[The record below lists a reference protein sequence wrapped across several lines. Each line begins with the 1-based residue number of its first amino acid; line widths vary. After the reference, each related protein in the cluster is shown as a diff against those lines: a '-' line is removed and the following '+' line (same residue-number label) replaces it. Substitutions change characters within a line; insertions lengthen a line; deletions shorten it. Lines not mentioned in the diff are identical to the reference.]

1 MTLYDFDQVLDRRKS
16 DSLKWRYYG
25 DDVIPMWVADMD
37 FVSPEPVLKALH
49 ERVDHGVYGYPVG
62 LTYLPEEASG
72 LQQLI
77 MDRLACLYDWHI
89 LPQDLVLIPGVVT
102 GFHIACHTLDA
113 PRNGVLVQTPVYYPI
128 LNAADN
134 TGKLFQEMEL
144 TLNLDG
150 SYSVD
155 WDLFADSITSETRL
169 YILCNPQNPVGKV
182 FSRTELGSLAEI
194 CLQRDVL
201 ICSDEIHC
209 DLVYQGYKHIPIA
222 SLDPVVAQN
231 TITLMAPSKTFNL
244 PGLQCSFAI
253 IQNRDL
259 REKYIAACK
268 GLVPWVNLM
277 GQVAAEAAYRDGGD
291 WLAQLLQYLEG
302 NRDYLSD
309 YVQSELPGFSMAEP
323 QGTYL
328 AWLDCNESRISGNPY
343 EFFLKKAGVAFN
355 DGKMFGRGGEGF
367 VRINFGCPRSTL
379 AEALERMKEALI
391 EM

>member
-1 MTLYDFDQVLDRRKS
+1 MTLYDFDQILDRRKS

-37 FVSPEPVLKALH
+37 FVSPEPVLQALH

-62 LTYLPEEASG
+62 LTHLPEKVSG

-77 MDRLACLYDWHI
+77 VDRLACLYDWHI

-102 GFHIACHTLDA
+102 GFHIACHTLES
-113 PRNGVLVQTPVYYPI
+113 PENGVLVQTPVYYPI
-128 LNAADN
+128 LNAANN
-134 TGKLFQEMEL
+134 TGRLSQEMEL
-144 TLNLDG
+144 TRNPDG

-155 WDLFADSITSETRL
+155 WDLFTDSITSETRL
-169 YILCNPQNPVGKV
+169 LILCNPQNPVGKV
-182 FSRTELGSLAEI
+182 FSRAELESLAEI
-194 CLQRDVL
+194 CLQRDIL

-209 DLVYQGYKHIPIA
+209 DLVYQGYRHIPIA

-231 TITLMAPSKTFNL
+231 TVTLMAPSKTFNL

-259 REKYIAACK
+259 REKYIAARK

-309 YVQSELPGFSMAEP
+309 YVQGELPGLSMAEP

-328 AWLDCNESRISGNPY
+328 AWLDCRETIISGNPY
-343 EFFLKKAGVAFN
+343 EFFLEKAGVAFN
-355 DGKMFGRGGEGF
+355 NGKMFGRGGDGF

-391 EM
+391 DM

>member
-1 MTLYDFDQVLDRRKS
+1 MTHYDFDRIIDRRKS
-16 DSLKWRYYG
+16 DSLKWRYYV

-37 FVSPEPVLKALH
+37 FVSPEPVLQALH

-62 LTYLPEEASG
+62 LTHLPEKVSEFH
-72 LQQLI
+72 QLI
-77 MDRLACLYDWHI
+77 IDRLACLYDWHI
-89 LPQDLVLIPGVVT
+89 LPQDLVLISGVVT
-102 GFHIACHTLDA
+102 GFHIACHTLEA
-113 PRNGVLVQTPVYYPI
+113 PGNGVLVQTPVYYPI

-134 TGKLFQEMEL
+134 TGKLSQEMEL
-144 TLNLDG
+144 TRNRDG

-169 YILCNPQNPVGKV
+169 FVLCNPQNPVGKV
-182 FSRTELGSLAEI
+182 FSRAELESLAEI

-209 DLVYQGYKHIPIA
+209 DLVYQRYRHIPIA

-231 TITLMAPSKTFNL
+231 TVTLMAPSKTFNL

-253 IQNRDL
+253 IQNREL
-259 REKYIAACK
+259 REKYMAARK

-277 GQVAAEAAYRDGGD
+277 GQVAAKAAYRDGGD
-291 WLAQLLQYLEG
+291 WLVQLLQYLEG
-302 NRDYLSD
+302 NRDCLSD
-309 YVQSELPGFSMAEP
+309 FVHSELPGLSMAEP

-328 AWLDCNESRISGNPY
+328 AWLDCRETRIPGNPY
-343 EFFLKKAGVAFN
+343 EFFLEKAGVAFN
-355 DGKMFGRGGEGF
+355 DGKIFGRGGDGF
-367 VRINFGCPRSTL
+367 VRINFGCPHSIL
-379 AEALERMKEALI
+379 VEALERMKGALI